1 MKPFIAL
8 ICFPI
13 ILMGG
18 TLHTEISFSGDA
30 MVSIR
35 TITQAFH
42 AVGYKFETEALRV
55 ENGSGE
61 LIGTAV
67 GNKVFNP
74 PVFSENLKEQGI
86 KIERAHMNDK
96 GLLLSLDTQNAIWN
110 VPLLGRD
117 EGSELKKVNSPQW
130 FRVEAGQQIRIEP
143 PYSGKWYPD
152 IAVLDASMQVLT
164 SLRSLESKDELQ
176 FELPEG
182 SYYLKVS
189 NAQGMKVLKEGMW
202 VESMSIGR

>member
-1 MKPFIAL
+1 MKRFISL
-8 ICFPI
+8 ISLPI

-18 TLHTEISFSGDA
+18 TLHTEITFSGDS

-35 TITQAFH
+35 TIIQAFH
-42 AVGYKFETEALRV
+42 AVGYKFEVEALRI

-61 LIGTAV
+61 LIGTAI
-67 GNKVFNP
+67 GNKAFNP

-96 GLLLSLDTQNAIWN
+96 GLVLSLDTQNGIWN
-110 VPLLGRD
+110 VPLLGSD
-117 EGSELKKVNSPQW
+117 EGSELKKVSSPQW

-152 IAVLDASMQVLT
+152 VAVLDASMQVLT
-164 SLRSLESKDELQ
+164 SLRSLEAKEELQ
-176 FELPEG
+176 FELPQG

-189 NAQGMKVLKEGMW
+189 NVQGMKVLKEGMW
-202 VESMSIGR
+202 VESMSMGR